1 MVLVDGVAAA
11 CTFAV
16 EMIQGIAVVFAAKA
30 GPKRRRMDGQL
41 DKVEEDD
48 DLLALSGRE

>member
-1 MVLVDGVAAA
+1 MVLVDGAVVA
-11 CTFAV
+11 CTFAA
-16 EMIQGIAVVFAAKA
+16 EMKQGISVVFAAKA

-48 DLLALSGRE
+48 D